1 MYKFIIITLLSV
13 IFVISC
19 SGDKSEARISLENY
33 LIHLKN
39 EEFQKAYEYMS
50 NNLKEKCEF
59 NEFENKASNNY
70 EAIKHSRIIY
80 SGERVGNKKVKIEFI
95 IKIDETEVNL
105 FDLQIMDPYASEE
118 TATFIPES
126 NNWKLDNLI
135 WPVDWCEDIK

>member
-1 MYKFIIITLLSV
+1 MNKFIILTFLSI
-13 IFVISC
+13 IFIISC

-33 LIHLKN
+33 LTHLKN
-39 EEFQKAYEYMS
+39 EEFKEAYSFMS

-59 NEFENKASNNY
+59 NEFENKASSNY

-80 SGERVGNKKVKIEFI
+80 SGERVSNEKVKIEFI
-95 IKIDETEVNL
+95 IKIDEMEVNL
-105 FDLQIMDPYASEE
+105 FDLQIMDPYVSEE
-118 TATFIPES
+118 TAIFISES

>member
-1 MYKFIIITLLSV
+1 MNKFIIITLLT
-13 IFVISC
+13 IFIISC

-33 LIHLKN
+33 LNHLKN
-39 EEFQKAYEYMS
+39 EEFKEAYSFMS

-59 NEFENKASNNY
+59 NEFENKASSNY

-80 SGERVGNKKVKIEFI
+80 SGERLSNEKVKIEFI
-95 IKIDETEVNL
+95 IKIDEMEVNL

-118 TATFIPES
+118 TATFIYEA

-135 WPVDWCEDIK
+135 WPVDWCEEIR

>member
-1 MYKFIIITLLSV
+1 MNKFIIITFLF
-13 IFVISC
+13 IFIISC

-33 LIHLKN
+33 LTHLKN
-39 EEFQKAYEYMS
+39 EEFKEAYSFMS

-59 NEFENKASNNY
+59 NEFENKASGNY

-80 SGERVGNKKVKIEFI
+80 SGERVSNEKVKIEFI
-95 IKIDETEVNL
+95 IKTDETEVNL

-118 TATFIPES
+118 TAIFISES

>member
-1 MYKFIIITLLSV
+1 MNKFIIITFLF
-13 IFVISC
+13 IFIISC
-19 SGDKSEARISLENY
+19 YGDKSEARISLENY
-33 LIHLKN
+33 LTHLKN
-39 EEFQKAYEYMS
+39 EEFKEAYSFMS

-59 NEFENKASNNY
+59 NEFENKASSNY

-80 SGERVGNKKVKIEFI
+80 SGERVSNEKVKIEFI
-95 IKIDETEVNL
+95 IKIDEMEVNL

-118 TATFIPES
+118 TAIFISES

>member
-1 MYKFIIITLLSV
+1 MNKFIIITFLSFF
-13 IFVISC
+13 IISC
-19 SGDKSEARISLENY
+19 SGDKSDARISLENY
-33 LIHLKN
+33 LTHLKN
-39 EEFQKAYEYMS
+39 EEFKQAYSYMS

-59 NEFENKASNNY
+59 NEFENKASSNY

-80 SGERVGNKKVKIEFI
+80 SSERVSNEKVKIEFI
-95 IKIDETEVNL
+95 IKIDEMEVNL

-118 TATFIPES
+118 TAIFISES

>member
-1 MYKFIIITLLSV
+1 M
-13 IFVISC
+13 
-19 SGDKSEARISLENY
+19 
-33 LIHLKN
+33 KN
-39 EEFQKAYEYMS
+39 EEFKEAYSFMS

-59 NEFENKASNNY
+59 NEFENKASGNY

-80 SGERVGNKKVKIEFI
+80 SGERVSNEKVKIEFI
-95 IKIDETEVNL
+95 IKIDEMEVNL

-118 TATFIPES
+118 TAIFISES

>member
-1 MYKFIIITLLSV
+1 MNKFLILTFLSIIFI
-13 IFVISC
+13 ISC

-33 LIHLKN
+33 LTHLKN
-39 EEFQKAYEYMS
+39 EEFQKAYSYMS

-59 NEFENKASNNY
+59 NEFENKALSNY
-70 EAIKHSRIIY
+70 EAIRHSRIIY
-80 SGERVGNKKVKIEFI
+80 SGERVSNEKVKIEFI
-95 IKIDETEVNL
+95 IKIDEMEVNL

-118 TATFIPES
+118 TATFISES

>member
-1 MYKFIIITLLSV
+1 MNKFIILTFLSI
-13 IFVISC
+13 IFIISC

-33 LIHLKN
+33 LTHLKN
-39 EEFQKAYEYMS
+39 EEFQKAYSYMS
-50 NNLKEKCEF
+50 KNLKEECVF
-59 NEFENKASNNY
+59 NEFENKALNNY

-80 SGERVGNKKVKIEFI
+80 SGERVSNEKVKIEFI
-95 IKIDETEVNL
+95 IKIDEMEVNL

-118 TATFIPES
+118 TAIFISES

>member
-1 MYKFIIITLLSV
+1 MNKFIILTFLSI
-13 IFVISC
+13 IFIISC

-33 LIHLKN
+33 LTHLKN
-39 EEFQKAYEYMS
+39 EEFQKAYSYMS

-59 NEFENKASNNY
+59 NEFENKASSNY

-80 SGERVGNKKVKIEFI
+80 SGERVSNEKVKIEFI
-95 IKIDETEVNL
+95 IKIDEMEVNL

-118 TATFIPES
+118 TAIFISES

>member
-1 MYKFIIITLLSV
+1 MNKFIIITFLFIS
-13 IFVISC
+13 IISC

-33 LIHLKN
+33 LTHLKN
-39 EEFQKAYEYMS
+39 EEFKEAYSFMS

-59 NEFENKASNNY
+59 NEFENKASSNY

-80 SGERVGNKKVKIEFI
+80 SGERVSNEKVKIEFI
-95 IKIDETEVNL
+95 IKIDEMEVNL

-118 TATFIPES
+118 TAIFISES

>member
-1 MYKFIIITLLSV
+1 MNKFLILTLLP
-13 IFVISC
+13 IFIFSC
-19 SGDKSEARISLENY
+19 SGEKSGARISLENY
-33 LIHLKN
+33 LTHLKN
-39 EEFQKAYEYMS
+39 EEFQNAYSYMS

-59 NEFENKASNNY
+59 NEFENRASSNY

-80 SGERVGNKKVKIEFI
+80 SGERVSIEKVKIEFI
-95 IKIDETEVNL
+95 IKIDEKEVNL

-118 TATFIPES
+118 IATFVSES

>member
-1 MYKFIIITLLSV
+1 MNKFIILTFLSI
-13 IFVISC
+13 IFIISC

-33 LIHLKN
+33 LTHLKN
-39 EEFQKAYEYMS
+39 EEFQKAYSYMS

-59 NEFENKASNNY
+59 NEFENKALSNY
-70 EAIKHSRIIY
+70 EAIRHSRIIY
-80 SGERVGNKKVKIEFI
+80 SGERVSNEKVKIEFI
-95 IKIDETEVNL
+95 IKIDEMEVNL

-118 TATFIPES
+118 TATFISES

>member
-1 MYKFIIITLLSV
+1 MNKFIIITFLF
-13 IFVISC
+13 IFIISC

-33 LIHLKN
+33 LTHLKN
-39 EEFQKAYEYMS
+39 EEFKEAYSFMS

-59 NEFENKASNNY
+59 NEFENKASGNY

-80 SGERVGNKKVKIEFI
+80 SGERVSNEKVRIEFI
-95 IKIDETEVNL
+95 IKMEVNL
-105 FDLQIMDPYASEE
+105 FDLLIMDPYASEE
-118 TATFIPES
+118 TAIFISES

>member
-1 MYKFIIITLLSV
+1 MNKFIIITFLF

-19 SGDKSEARISLENY
+19 SGDKSDVRISLENY
-33 LIHLKN
+33 LTHLKN
-39 EEFQKAYEYMS
+39 EEFKEAYSFMS

-59 NEFENKASNNY
+59 NEFENKASSNY

-80 SGERVGNKKVKIEFI
+80 SGERVSNEKVKIEFI
-95 IKIDETEVNL
+95 IKIDEMEVNL
-105 FDLQIMDPYASEE
+105 FDLQIMDPYFSEE
-118 TATFIPES
+118 TAIFISES

>member
-1 MYKFIIITLLSV
+1 MNKFIILTFLSI
-13 IFVISC
+13 IFIISC

-33 LIHLKN
+33 LTHLKN
-39 EEFQKAYEYMS
+39 EEFKEAYSFMS

-59 NEFENKASNNY
+59 NEFENKASSNY

-80 SGERVGNKKVKIEFI
+80 SSERVSNEKVKIEFI
-95 IKIDETEVNL
+95 IKIDEMEVNL

-118 TATFIPES
+118 TAIFVSES